1 MRIYALAVS
10 KMPSICVDAP
20 ISHGE
25 LPVYEVSFYLD
36 GMQYVRVFALFMVR
50 VRQVSAMP
58 KAAHFFVTESQSR
71 FCGSSGVSRDRH
83 YFPHQ
88 RFAIVNIK

>member
-50 VRQVSAMP
+50 VLQVSAMP
-58 KAAHFFVTESQSR
+58 KGAQFFVTESERRLDLVFVEAAEFRETVFNS
-71 FCGSSGVSRDRH
+71 
-83 YFPHQ
+83 
-88 RFAIVNIK
+88 I